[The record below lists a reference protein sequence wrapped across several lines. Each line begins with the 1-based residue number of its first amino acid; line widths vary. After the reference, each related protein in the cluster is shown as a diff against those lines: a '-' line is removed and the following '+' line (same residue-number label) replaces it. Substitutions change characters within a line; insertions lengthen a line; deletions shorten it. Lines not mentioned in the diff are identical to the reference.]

1 MVVAPDRR
9 PEKDSTM
16 MQNIDDKPAAAP
28 AAGQTVTPNPQPTA
42 VQPVKGDAAKVEI
55 AEKK

>member
-1 MVVAPDRR
+1 
-9 PEKDSTM
+9 M
-16 MQNIDDKPAAAP
+16 MQNIDNGPAVAPAVTPAATP
-28 AAGQTVTPNPQPTA
+28 APQPSI